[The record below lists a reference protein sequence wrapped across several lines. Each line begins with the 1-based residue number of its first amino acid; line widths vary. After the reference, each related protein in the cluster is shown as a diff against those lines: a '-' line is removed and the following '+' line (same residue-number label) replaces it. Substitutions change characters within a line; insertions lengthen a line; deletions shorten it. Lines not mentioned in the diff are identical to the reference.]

1 MTGWNDWAVRR
12 AETLEALGFFTRLPF
27 LARPLEP
34 RDGAP
39 AEASWA
45 FPLAGAVVG
54 LCGAVI
60 YAIAAALSQPP
71 LLAGLLAVAA
81 TALITGGMH
90 EDGVANTIERLVG
103 RGDVADRLRDGRHG
117 TFGILGIVLSIGL
130 RAAALAAVG
139 TVHGAGAIAGVLI
152 AANALGR
159 GLLPGVLR
167 WLSPVGTGD
176 FGAGRPEARNVAAA
190 AGIALVI
197 AVLGMG
203 FKAGIV
209 ALLVAAAAV
218 ALTAWAAQRRIGG
231 HDADALG
238 AMEQAGEIAA
248 LLVAAAWT

>member
-45 FPLAGAVVG
+45 FPLAGAAVG

-60 YAIAAALSQPP
+60 YA
-71 LLAGLLAVAA
+71 VAA
-81 TALITGGMH
+81 TALVTGGMH

-139 TVHGAGAIAGVLI
+139 TLHGAGAIAGVLI

-159 GLLPGVLR
+159 GLLPGVLL
-167 WLSPVGTGD
+167 WLSPIGTSD
-176 FGAGRPEARNVAAA
+176 FGTGRPEARNVATA

-231 HDADALG
+231 YDADALG